1 MVNTM
6 ADNFENTQ
14 SNEYNPDLI
23 SVVDENGVQHTF
35 E

>member
-1 MVNTM
+1 M
-6 ADNFENTQ
+6 ADNFETQ
-14 SNEYNPDLI
+14 ANEYNPDLI